1 MSSIININRVYWIAI
16 LVVFA
21 LGFAGCESDDDE
33 DWNVVGIT
41 LTKSTVEATD
51 VAQFVDIT
59 CNGSWNITV
68 EYPDSTAAWCSV
80 PNKSGEGDSRVAL
93 QYTQNT
99 AEEARKAVIRVTS
112 GSARASAT
120 LTQLGTSGVD
130 PNPDPGLAH
139 WLELPAAV
147 EQPDCRYV
155 THYVT
160 VNSKHVRNYT
170 LFFDTSERI
179 AYWVAYPHC
188 RMYLG
193 SVGRTNDF
201 QPDPSFPISD
211 QMTSTIKGYDRGH
224 QIPSGDRTAT
234 EEMNIQ
240 TFYYT
245 NMTPQLGSF
254 NQKIWVDLENKVRT
268 WVYSCDTLYVVTGA
282 VLKTVGGNETVKY
295 VADKRGNQIAVPN
308 YYFKVLLQLNLNGGN
323 RRYKAIAFWFKHQA
337 NSGPVTAADASSVD
351 DVERKTGI
359 DFFVNLPEDI
369 QAQVEAQYA
378 PNEWGL

>member
-21 LGFAGCESDDDE
+21 LGFAGCESDNDE

-112 GSARASAT
+112 GTARASAT

-188 RMYLG
+188 WMYLG

-201 QPDPSFPISD
+201 QPDPSFPVSD

>member
-112 GSARASAT
+112 GTAHASAT

-201 QPDPSFPISD
+201 QPDPSFPVSD